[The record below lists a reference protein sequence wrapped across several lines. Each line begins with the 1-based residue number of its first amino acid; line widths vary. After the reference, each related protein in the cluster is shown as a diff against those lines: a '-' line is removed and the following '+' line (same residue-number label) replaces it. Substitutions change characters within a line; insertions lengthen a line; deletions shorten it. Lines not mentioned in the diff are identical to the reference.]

1 MPYEPDELLLSDFD
15 ETLDES
21 DDMIDEED
29 LYDEY
34 QEEPD
39 DDYDEEALRETV

>member
-1 MPYEPDELLLSDFD
+1 
-15 ETLDES
+15 
-21 DDMIDEED
+21 MIDEED